1 MAILGKIRE
10 RSMFL
15 IIIIALALFSFVLT
29 GLFDANSPLFN
40 KSTNIVGEINGE
52 TISREEFAQLVDQEN
67 NRSNRS
73 NTSQM
78 QNVEV
83 SWDNLVREKIY
94 ETQLEKSG
102 IVVGEKDVWDQ
113 IISQPFVQNSPVF
126 KNEAGIFDEEK
137 FKEYVATLQDNAQ
150 ESEQGKNEWFGWLE
164 FERNIK
170 SNLKLN
176 TYSNLIKA
184 GLGVSL
190 KEGERYY
197 IDQNTKMDIEY
208 VHIPHNF
215 IADSLVTVTDDEIKQ
230 YVKDNK
236 KDYTFEPTVNLSF
249 VKFDIKATPEDEKII
264 ENDLMKLI
272 NDRNEYSNA
281 AKTDVKIIG
290 FANATNIPEFF
301 RENKSDTPFD
311 DKFYTVK
318 QLPKKISDTIA
329 KLNVGEIY
337 GPHKDGLFYK
347 LSKLT
352 AVSKMPDSV
361 KSRHIL
367 IPYVGAL
374 RATGEIT
381 SSEIEAKTTADSLLT
396 IIKKDKSKFT
406 ELAKKLSSDKISGS
420 KGGDLDW
427 YAYGTMT
434 PEFRDFTFEGK
445 TGDIGVVKSPF
456 GFHIIEIQN
465 QKNLQ
470 KVVKL
475 ATFTRKI
482 EASEDTENAIF
493 QKAETFTSDISSDKD
508 MLEVAKEQKLTI
520 QPLQGIKAMDE
531 RVSSLGNQRE
541 IVKWAFDKS
550 TKENEIKRFDVD
562 NGYAVVKLTKKTKK
576 GLNLVS
582 GKFDIREILLKKKK
596 TQMIVEKMTGQTLEV
611 IAQDFGKTVSSSKAV
626 SLSSPLLPGV
636 GRAPELIGS
645 LTLLEENKLYSPI
658 KLNNGV
664 FAVKILKKEIPKK
677 IENYNSFRNQILTEL
692 QKKSSKTYD
701 VLKKSSDIE
710 DNRATFY

>member
-52 TISREEFAQLVDQEN
+52 TISREEFAQLVEQEN

-73 NTSQM
+73 KTSQM
-78 QNVEV
+78 QNVTTA
-83 SWDNLVREKIY
+83 WDNLVREKIY

-113 IISQPFVQNSPVF
+113 IINQPFVQNSPVF
-126 KNEAGIFDEEK
+126 KNEAGLFDEEK

-164 FERNIK
+164 FERNVK

-190 KEGERYY
+190 KEGERFYF
-197 IDQNTKMDIEY
+197 DQNAKMDIEY
-208 VHIPHNF
+208 VHVPHSS

-236 KDYTFEPTVNLSF
+236 KDYTIEPSVNLSF

-264 ENDLMKLI
+264 EDDLRKII

-290 FANATNIPEFF
+290 FTNATNIPEFF

-311 DKFYTVK
+311 DKFYTLK
-318 QLPKKISDTIA
+318 QLSKNISDSIA
-329 KLNVGEIY
+329 KLNVGDIY
-337 GPHKDGLFYK
+337 GPYKDGFFYK

-352 AVSKMPDSV
+352 AVSQMPDSV

-367 IPYVGAL
+367 IPFVGAL
-374 RATGEIT
+374 RAPSEIT
-381 SSEIEAKTTADSLLT
+381 SSEATAKVTADSLLT
-396 IIKKDKSKFT
+396 IIKKDKSKFAD
-406 ELAKKLSSDKISGS
+406 LANELSSDKISGS

-445 TGDIGVVKSPF
+445 IGDMGVVKSPF
-456 GFHIIEIQN
+456 GFHIIEIQD

-470 KVVKL
+470 KVVKV
-475 ATFTRKI
+475 ATFTRNI
-482 EASEDTENAIF
+482 EASEETENAIF
-493 QKAETFTSDISSDKD
+493 QKAETFTSNISGDKD
-508 MLEVAKEQKLTI
+508 MLEIAKEQKLTI
-520 QPLQGIKAMDE
+520 QPIQGVKALDE
-531 RVSSLGNQRE
+531 SVSTLGNQRE
-541 IVKWAFDKS
+541 IVKWAFEKS

-576 GLNLVS
+576 GLNLGS
-582 GKFDIREILLKKKK
+582 GKFEIRRILLKEKK
-596 TQMIVEKMTGQTLEV
+596 TQMIVDKMTGQTLEE
-611 IAQDFGKTVSSSKAV
+611 IAQNFGKSVSSTKAV
-626 SLSSPLLPGV
+626 SVSSPLLPGA
-636 GRAPELIGS
+636 GRSPELIGS
-645 LTLLEENKLYSPI
+645 LTVLEENKLYKPI
-658 KLNNGV
+658 IVNNGV
-664 FAVKILKKEIPKK
+664 FAVKISKKELPNK
-677 IENYNSFRNQILTEL
+677 IENYNRFRNQILTEF

-701 VLKKSSDIE
+701 VLKKSAEIE